1 MRKKLKQKQIKEL
14 EKLVED
20 SARKSPEVRR
30 AQAVLLLNEGA
41 PVTTI
46 NRITRLSRTRMF
58 VIYAS
63 YIEIGV
69 EAFRDKRQG
78 KPKEILTK
86 KQRDEIVATVG
97 KKTPKQLGFGN
108 EFWTTGVLGAWIEQK
123 YDVKYKSK
131 TSLYLVFRQASFS
144 YHKPER
150 RYHERNE
157 SEILTWRKANKKK
170 IQRHFNDPNTVLLAA
185 DEMILTTKTTTQKV
199 WLPQGETVRVEVANS
214 SIERRQIYGFLNV
227 KTGVEHAFKTLKQ
240 NMHTTKDVLG
250 EVRKI
255 YQKQKIVLLWDNAGW
270 HRGSVVQEYIKEDGN
285 IQTIHFPKYAPEE
298 NPQEHVW
305 KRGRSEVTHN
315 RFIDDIDAATD
326 DLITFLNTNRF
337 PYSLFGMSP
346 VS

>member
-20 SARKSPEVRR
+20 SARKSPEARR

-108 EFWTTGVLGAWIEQK
+108 EFWTTGVLG
-123 YDVKYKSK
+123 
-131 TSLYLVFRQASFS
+131 
-144 YHKPER
+144 
-150 RYHERNE
+150 
-157 SEILTWRKANKKK
+157 
-170 IQRHFNDPNTVLLAA
+170 
-185 DEMILTTKTTTQKV
+185 
-199 WLPQGETVRVEVANS
+199 
-214 SIERRQIYGFLNV
+214 
-227 KTGVEHAFKTLKQ
+227 
-240 NMHTTKDVLG
+240 
-250 EVRKI
+250 
-255 YQKQKIVLLWDNAGW
+255 
-270 HRGSVVQEYIKEDGN
+270 
-285 IQTIHFPKYAPEE
+285 
-298 NPQEHVW
+298 
-305 KRGRSEVTHN
+305 
-315 RFIDDIDAATD
+315 
-326 DLITFLNTNRF
+326 
-337 PYSLFGMSP
+337 
-346 VS
+346 